1 MTDGAD
7 QTAGAQTAKQKIKPK
22 NSHFHART
30 REPVAQSSWAHL
42 RLHLRLPLTSNP
54 ATSTPPPTY
63 IYVSH
68 GIHPALCSAKVR
80 KCMWAKVPFWREVF
94 LFGLAIYTDFA
105 SECKCKCKW
114 MCGYKYEF
122 ILLRQP
128 SIIAIILQLGCTRT
142 FQRARAIECEDVKI
156 RLTLQ
161 LNGGIYFEKFFLK
174 TKKKMIMMAR

>member
-1 MTDGAD
+1 
-7 QTAGAQTAKQKIKPK
+7 
-22 NSHFHART
+22 
-30 REPVAQSSWAHL
+30 
-42 RLHLRLPLTSNP
+42 
-54 ATSTPPPTY
+54 
-63 IYVSH
+63 
-68 GIHPALCSAKVR
+68 
-80 KCMWAKVPFWREVF
+80 
-94 LFGLAIYTDFA
+94 
-105 SECKCKCKW
+105 

-174 TKKKMIMMAR
+174 TKKKNDYDGQVISGTGLIYFILYVFI